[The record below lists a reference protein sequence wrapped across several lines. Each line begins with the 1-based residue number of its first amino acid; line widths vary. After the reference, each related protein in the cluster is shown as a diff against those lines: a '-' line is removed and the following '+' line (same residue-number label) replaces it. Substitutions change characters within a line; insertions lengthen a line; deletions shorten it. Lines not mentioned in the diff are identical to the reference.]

1 MEESA
6 NKEQRKLTLTDKF
19 AREKERKD
27 ISDWK
32 TIYLYRE
39 GTFLRAFNA
48 SAWLLAT
55 FVYNDEF
62 RKQVGG
68 KQPLQVQH
76 LMSKTNGDY
85 IFAGFPVAS
94 IDKYVTMCDKRDENS
109 DVVVLTMYD
118 IIAPLFQ
125 TAEEYEEAYAKYLAS
140 LPPAKEKKDKPK
152 QQQKKQPRQLQQ
164 RTKPMTL
171 PTHRKCRPTL
181 PRSSTTIRR
190 SKATT
195 ATGGSGTPIPTNTRT
210 LASLREAE
218 QCTLRSS
225 IVAMHSI
232 CKTTAATSKSA

>member
-55 FVYNDEF
+55 YVYNDEF

-152 QQQKKQPRQLQQ
+152 QQQSFNSEDDGANV
-164 RTKPMTL
+164 MA
-171 PTHRKCRPTL
+171 
-181 PRSSTTIRR
+181 S
-190 SKATT
+190 
-195 ATGGSGTPIPTNTRT
+195 GGLFEI
-210 LASLREAE
+210 LR
-218 QCTLRSS
+218 S
-225 IVAMHSI
+225 IVAYPLEE
-232 CKTTAATSKSA
+232 KTPLETVDEFRRLKRLALRMF

>member
-6 NKEQRKLTLTDKF
+6 DKEQRKLTLTDKL

-32 TIYLYRE
+32 KIYLYRE

-55 FVYNDEF
+55 FVYNDDF
-62 RKQVGG
+62 RKQLGG

-109 DVVVLTMYD
+109 DVVVLTMCD

-125 TAEEYEEAYAKYLAS
+125 TVEEYEEAYAKYLAS

-152 QQQKKQPRQLQQ
+152 QQQSFNSEDDGANV
-164 RTKPMTL
+164 MA
-171 PTHRKCRPTL
+171 
-181 PRSSTTIRR
+181 S
-190 SKATT
+190 
-195 ATGGSGTPIPTNTRT
+195 GGLFEI
-210 LASLREAE
+210 LR
-218 QCTLRSS
+218 S
-225 IVAMHSI
+225 IVAYPLEE
-232 CKTTAATSKSA
+232 KTPLETVDEFRRLKRLALRMF

>member
-32 TIYLYRE
+32 TMYLYRE

-62 RKQVGG
+62 RKQIGG

-109 DVVVLTMYD
+109 DVVVLTMCD

-152 QQQKKQPRQLQQ
+152 QQQSFNSEDDGANV
-164 RTKPMTL
+164 MA
-171 PTHRKCRPTL
+171 
-181 PRSSTTIRR
+181 S
-190 SKATT
+190 
-195 ATGGSGTPIPTNTRT
+195 GGLFEI
-210 LASLREAE
+210 LR
-218 QCTLRSS
+218 S
-225 IVAMHSI
+225 IVAYPLEE
-232 CKTTAATSKSA
+232 KTPLETVDEFRRLKRLALRMF

>member
-6 NKEQRKLTLTDKF
+6 EKEQRKLTLTDKF

-32 TIYLYRE
+32 KIYLYRE

-94 IDKYVTMCDKRDENS
+94 IDKYVSMCDKRDENS
-109 DVVVLTMYD
+109 DVVVLTMCD

-152 QQQKKQPRQLQQ
+152 QQQSFNSEDDGANI
-164 RTKPMTL
+164 MA
-171 PTHRKCRPTL
+171 
-181 PRSSTTIRR
+181 S
-190 SKATT
+190 
-195 ATGGSGTPIPTNTRT
+195 GGLFEI
-210 LASLREAE
+210 LR
-218 QCTLRSS
+218 S
-225 IVAMHSI
+225 IVAYPLEE
-232 CKTTAATSKSA
+232 KTPLETVDEFRRLKRLALRMF

>member
-6 NKEQRKLTLTDKF
+6 KEQRKLTLTDKF

-55 FVYNDEF
+55 YVYNDEF

-109 DVVVLTMYD
+109 DVVVLTMCD

-125 TAEEYEEAYAKYLAS
+125 TVDEYEEAYAKYLAS

-152 QQQKKQPRQLQQ
+152 QQQSFNSEDDGANV
-164 RTKPMTL
+164 MA
-171 PTHRKCRPTL
+171 
-181 PRSSTTIRR
+181 S
-190 SKATT
+190 
-195 ATGGSGTPIPTNTRT
+195 GGLFEI
-210 LASLREAE
+210 LR
-218 QCTLRSS
+218 S
-225 IVAMHSI
+225 IVAYPLEE
-232 CKTTAATSKSA
+232 KTPLETVDEFRRLKRLALRMF

>member
-6 NKEQRKLTLTDKF
+6 DKEQRKLTLTDKF

-32 TIYLYRE
+32 KIYLYRE

-55 FVYNDEF
+55 YVYNDEF

-94 IDKYVTMCDKRDENS
+94 IDKYVTDKRDENS
-109 DVVVLTMYD
+109 DVVVLTMCD

-140 LPPAKEKKDKPK
+140 LPPAKDKKDKPK
-152 QQQKKQPRQLQQ
+152 QQQSFNSEDDGANV
-164 RTKPMTL
+164 MA
-171 PTHRKCRPTL
+171 
-181 PRSSTTIRR
+181 S
-190 SKATT
+190 
-195 ATGGSGTPIPTNTRT
+195 GGLFEI
-210 LASLREAE
+210 LR
-218 QCTLRSS
+218 S
-225 IVAMHSI
+225 IVAYPLEE
-232 CKTTAATSKSA
+232 KTPLETVDEFRRLKRLALRMF

>member
-6 NKEQRKLTLTDKF
+6 DKEQRKLTLTDKF

-109 DVVVLTMYD
+109 DVVVLTMCD

-125 TAEEYEEAYAKYLAS
+125 TVEEYEEAYAKYLAS

-152 QQQKKQPRQLQQ
+152 QQQSFNSEDDGANV
-164 RTKPMTL
+164 MA
-171 PTHRKCRPTL
+171 
-181 PRSSTTIRR
+181 S
-190 SKATT
+190 
-195 ATGGSGTPIPTNTRT
+195 GGLFEI
-210 LASLREAE
+210 LR
-218 QCTLRSS
+218 S
-225 IVAMHSI
+225 IVAYPLEE
-232 CKTTAATSKSA
+232 KTPLETVDEFRRLKRLALRMF

>member
-6 NKEQRKLTLTDKF
+6 DKEQRKLTLTDKF

-55 FVYNDEF
+55 YVYNDEF

-94 IDKYVTMCDKRDENS
+94 MDKYVTMCDKRDENS

-152 QQQKKQPRQLQQ
+152 QQQSFNSEDDGANV
-164 RTKPMTL
+164 MA
-171 PTHRKCRPTL
+171 
-181 PRSSTTIRR
+181 S
-190 SKATT
+190 
-195 ATGGSGTPIPTNTRT
+195 GGLFEI
-210 LASLREAE
+210 LR
-218 QCTLRSS
+218 S
-225 IVAMHSI
+225 IVAYPLEE
-232 CKTTAATSKSA
+232 KTPLETVDEFRRLKRLALRMF

>member
-6 NKEQRKLTLTDKF
+6 EKEQRKLTLTDKF

-68 KQPLQVQH
+68 NQPLQVQH

-94 IDKYVTMCDKRDENS
+94 IDKYVTMCDKRDENC
-109 DVVVLTMYD
+109 DVVVLTMCD
-118 IIAPLFQ
+118 IISPLFQ
-125 TAEEYEEAYAKYLAS
+125 TVEEYEEAYAKYLAS

-152 QQQKKQPRQLQQ
+152 QQQSFNSEDDGANV
-164 RTKPMTL
+164 MA
-171 PTHRKCRPTL
+171 
-181 PRSSTTIRR
+181 S
-190 SKATT
+190 
-195 ATGGSGTPIPTNTRT
+195 GGLFEI
-210 LASLREAE
+210 LR
-218 QCTLRSS
+218 S
-225 IVAMHSI
+225 IVAYPLEE
-232 CKTTAATSKSA
+232 KTPLETVDEFRRLKRLALRMF

>member
-6 NKEQRKLTLTDKF
+6 EKEQRKLTLTDKF

-32 TIYLYRE
+32 KIYLYRE

-109 DVVVLTMYD
+109 DVVVLTMCD

-152 QQQKKQPRQLQQ
+152 QQQSFNSEDDGANV
-164 RTKPMTL
+164 MA
-171 PTHRKCRPTL
+171 
-181 PRSSTTIRR
+181 S
-190 SKATT
+190 
-195 ATGGSGTPIPTNTRT
+195 GGLFEI
-210 LASLREAE
+210 LR
-218 QCTLRSS
+218 S
-225 IVAMHSI
+225 IVAYPLEE
-232 CKTTAATSKSA
+232 KTPLETVDEFRRLKRLALRMF

>member
-6 NKEQRKLTLTDKF
+6 EKEQRKLTLTDKF

-109 DVVVLTMYD
+109 DVVVLTMCD

-125 TAEEYEEAYAKYLAS
+125 TVEEYEEAYAKYLAS

-152 QQQKKQPRQLQQ
+152 QQQSFNSEDDGANV
-164 RTKPMTL
+164 M
-171 PTHRKCRPTL
+171 
-181 PRSSTTIRR
+181 
-190 SKATT
+190 A
-195 ATGGSGTPIPTNTRT
+195 SGCLFEI
-210 LASLREAE
+210 LR
-218 QCTLRSS
+218 S
-225 IVAMHSI
+225 IVAYPLEE
-232 CKTTAATSKSA
+232 KTPLETVDEFRRLKRLALRMF

>member
-94 IDKYVTMCDKRDENS
+94 MDKYVTMCDKRDENS
-109 DVVVLTMYD
+109 DVVVLTMCD

-125 TAEEYEEAYAKYLAS
+125 TVEEYEEAYAKYLAS

-152 QQQKKQPRQLQQ
+152 QQQSFNSEDDGANV
-164 RTKPMTL
+164 MA
-171 PTHRKCRPTL
+171 
-181 PRSSTTIRR
+181 S
-190 SKATT
+190 
-195 ATGGSGTPIPTNTRT
+195 GGLFEI
-210 LASLREAE
+210 LR
-218 QCTLRSS
+218 S
-225 IVAMHSI
+225 IVAYPLEE
-232 CKTTAATSKSA
+232 KTPLETVDEFRRLKRLALRMF

>member
-6 NKEQRKLTLTDKF
+6 DKEQRKLTLTDKF
-19 AREKERKD
+19 SREKERKD

-32 TIYLYRE
+32 KIYLYRE

-109 DVVVLTMYD
+109 DVVVLTMCD

-152 QQQKKQPRQLQQ
+152 QQQSFNSEDDGANV
-164 RTKPMTL
+164 MA
-171 PTHRKCRPTL
+171 
-181 PRSSTTIRR
+181 S
-190 SKATT
+190 
-195 ATGGSGTPIPTNTRT
+195 GGLFEI
-210 LASLREAE
+210 LR
-218 QCTLRSS
+218 S
-225 IVAMHSI
+225 IVAYPLEE
-232 CKTTAATSKSA
+232 KTPLETVDEFRRLKRLALRMF

>member
-6 NKEQRKLTLTDKF
+6 DKEQRKLTLTDKF
-19 AREKERKD
+19 AREKERKN

-32 TIYLYRE
+32 KIYLYRE

-94 IDKYVTMCDKRDENS
+94 MDKYVTMCDKRDENS
-109 DVVVLTMYD
+109 DVVVLTMCD

-152 QQQKKQPRQLQQ
+152 QQQSFN
-164 RTKPMTL
+164 TEDDGANVMA
-171 PTHRKCRPTL
+171 
-181 PRSSTTIRR
+181 S
-190 SKATT
+190 
-195 ATGGSGTPIPTNTRT
+195 GGLFEI
-210 LASLREAE
+210 LR
-218 QCTLRSS
+218 S
-225 IVAMHSI
+225 IVAYPLEE
-232 CKTTAATSKSA
+232 KTPLETVDEFRRLKRLALRMF

>member
-6 NKEQRKLTLTDKF
+6 EKEQRKLTLTDKF

-27 ISDWK
+27 TSDWK
-32 TIYLYRE
+32 KIYLYRE

-152 QQQKKQPRQLQQ
+152 QQQSFNSEDDGANV
-164 RTKPMTL
+164 MA
-171 PTHRKCRPTL
+171 
-181 PRSSTTIRR
+181 S
-190 SKATT
+190 
-195 ATGGSGTPIPTNTRT
+195 GGLFEI
-210 LASLREAE
+210 LR
-218 QCTLRSS
+218 S
-225 IVAMHSI
+225 IVAYPLEE
-232 CKTTAATSKSA
+232 KTPLETVDEFRRLKRLALRMF

>member
-6 NKEQRKLTLTDKF
+6 DKEQRKLTLTDKF

-55 FVYNDEF
+55 YVYNDEF

-68 KQPLQVQH
+68 KQPLQVQY

-152 QQQKKQPRQLQQ
+152 QQQSFNSEDDGANV
-164 RTKPMTL
+164 MA
-171 PTHRKCRPTL
+171 
-181 PRSSTTIRR
+181 S
-190 SKATT
+190 
-195 ATGGSGTPIPTNTRT
+195 GGLFEI
-210 LASLREAE
+210 LR
-218 QCTLRSS
+218 S
-225 IVAMHSI
+225 IVAYPLEE
-232 CKTTAATSKSA
+232 KTPLETVDEFRRLKRLALRMF

>member
-6 NKEQRKLTLTDKF
+6 DKEQRKLTLTDKF

-32 TIYLYRE
+32 KIYLYRE

-55 FVYNDEF
+55 YVYNDEF

-109 DVVVLTMYD
+109 DVVVLTMHD
-118 IIAPLFQ
+118 IIAPMFQ
-125 TAEEYEEAYAKYLAS
+125 TVEEYEEAYAKYLAS

-152 QQQKKQPRQLQQ
+152 QQQSFNSEDDGANV
-164 RTKPMTL
+164 MA
-171 PTHRKCRPTL
+171 
-181 PRSSTTIRR
+181 S
-190 SKATT
+190 
-195 ATGGSGTPIPTNTRT
+195 GGLFEI
-210 LASLREAE
+210 LR
-218 QCTLRSS
+218 S
-225 IVAMHSI
+225 IVAYPLEE
-232 CKTTAATSKSA
+232 KTPLETVDEFRRLKRLALRMF

>member
-6 NKEQRKLTLTDKF
+6 DKEQRKLTLTDKF

-55 FVYNDEF
+55 FVYNDDF
-62 RKQVGG
+62 RKQLGG

-152 QQQKKQPRQLQQ
+152 QQQSFNSEDDGANV
-164 RTKPMTL
+164 MA
-171 PTHRKCRPTL
+171 
-181 PRSSTTIRR
+181 S
-190 SKATT
+190 
-195 ATGGSGTPIPTNTRT
+195 GGLFEI
-210 LASLREAE
+210 LR
-218 QCTLRSS
+218 S
-225 IVAMHSI
+225 IVAYPLEE
-232 CKTTAATSKSA
+232 KTPLETVDEFRRLKRLALRMF

>member
-6 NKEQRKLTLTDKF
+6 KEQRKLTLTDKF

-32 TIYLYRE
+32 TMYLYRE

-62 RKQVGG
+62 RKQIGG

-109 DVVVLTMYD
+109 DVVVLTMCD

-152 QQQKKQPRQLQQ
+152 QQQSFNSENDGANV
-164 RTKPMTL
+164 MA
-171 PTHRKCRPTL
+171 
-181 PRSSTTIRR
+181 S
-190 SKATT
+190 
-195 ATGGSGTPIPTNTRT
+195 GGLFEI
-210 LASLREAE
+210 LR
-218 QCTLRSS
+218 S
-225 IVAMHSI
+225 IVAYPLEE
-232 CKTTAATSKSA
+232 KTPLETVDEFRRLKRLALRMF

>member
-152 QQQKKQPRQLQQ
+152 QQQSFNSEDDGANI
-164 RTKPMTL
+164 MA
-171 PTHRKCRPTL
+171 
-181 PRSSTTIRR
+181 S
-190 SKATT
+190 
-195 ATGGSGTPIPTNTRT
+195 GGLFEI
-210 LASLREAE
+210 LR
-218 QCTLRSS
+218 S
-225 IVAMHSI
+225 IVAYPLEE
-232 CKTTAATSKSA
+232 KTPLETVDEFRRLKRLALRMF

>member
-6 NKEQRKLTLTDKF
+6 EKEQRKLTLTDKF

-32 TIYLYRE
+32 KIYLYRE

-125 TAEEYEEAYAKYLAS
+125 TAEEYEEAYTKYLAS

-152 QQQKKQPRQLQQ
+152 QQQSFNSEDDGANI
-164 RTKPMTL
+164 MA
-171 PTHRKCRPTL
+171 
-181 PRSSTTIRR
+181 S
-190 SKATT
+190 
-195 ATGGSGTPIPTNTRT
+195 GGLFEI
-210 LASLREAE
+210 LR
-218 QCTLRSS
+218 S
-225 IVAMHSI
+225 IVAYPLEE
-232 CKTTAATSKSA
+232 KTPLETVDEFRRLKRLALRMF

>member
-6 NKEQRKLTLTDKF
+6 DKEQRKLTLTDKF

-55 FVYNDEF
+55 FVYNDDF
-62 RKQVGG
+62 RKQLGG

-109 DVVVLTMYD
+109 DVVVLTMCD

-152 QQQKKQPRQLQQ
+152 QQQSFNSEDDGANV
-164 RTKPMTL
+164 MA
-171 PTHRKCRPTL
+171 
-181 PRSSTTIRR
+181 S
-190 SKATT
+190 
-195 ATGGSGTPIPTNTRT
+195 GGLFEI
-210 LASLREAE
+210 LR
-218 QCTLRSS
+218 S
-225 IVAMHSI
+225 IVAYPLEE
-232 CKTTAATSKSA
+232 KTPLETVDEFRRLKRLALRMF

>member
-6 NKEQRKLTLTDKF
+6 DKEQRKLTLTDKF

-55 FVYNDEF
+55 FVYNDDF
-62 RKQVGG
+62 RKQLGG

-109 DVVVLTMYD
+109 DVVVLTMCD

-125 TAEEYEEAYAKYLAS
+125 TVEEYEEAYAKYLAS
-140 LPPAKEKKDKPK
+140 LPPAKDKKDKPK
-152 QQQKKQPRQLQQ
+152 QQQSFNSEDDGANV
-164 RTKPMTL
+164 MA
-171 PTHRKCRPTL
+171 
-181 PRSSTTIRR
+181 S
-190 SKATT
+190 
-195 ATGGSGTPIPTNTRT
+195 GGLFEI
-210 LASLREAE
+210 LR
-218 QCTLRSS
+218 S
-225 IVAMHSI
+225 IVAYPLEE
-232 CKTTAATSKSA
+232 KTPLETVDEFRRLKRLALRMF

>member
-6 NKEQRKLTLTDKF
+6 DKEQRKLTLTDKF
-19 AREKERKD
+19 SREKERKD
-27 ISDWK
+27 INDWK
-32 TIYLYRE
+32 KIYLYRE

-109 DVVVLTMYD
+109 DVVVLTMCD

-140 LPPAKEKKDKPK
+140 LPPAKEMKDKPK
-152 QQQKKQPRQLQQ
+152 QQQSFNSEDDGANV
-164 RTKPMTL
+164 MA
-171 PTHRKCRPTL
+171 
-181 PRSSTTIRR
+181 S
-190 SKATT
+190 
-195 ATGGSGTPIPTNTRT
+195 GGLFEI
-210 LASLREAE
+210 LR
-218 QCTLRSS
+218 S
-225 IVAMHSI
+225 IVAYPLEE
-232 CKTTAATSKSA
+232 KTPLETVDEFRRLKRLALRMF

>member
-6 NKEQRKLTLTDKF
+6 EKEQRKLTLTDKF

-32 TIYLYRE
+32 KIYLYRE

-109 DVVVLTMYD
+109 DVVILTMHD
-118 IIAPLFQ
+118 ILAPLFQ
-125 TAEEYEEAYAKYLAS
+125 TVEEYEEAYAKYIAS
-140 LPPAKEKKDKPK
+140 LPPAKDKKDKPK
-152 QQQKKQPRQLQQ
+152 QQQSFNSEDDGANI
-164 RTKPMTL
+164 MA
-171 PTHRKCRPTL
+171 
-181 PRSSTTIRR
+181 S
-190 SKATT
+190 
-195 ATGGSGTPIPTNTRT
+195 GGLFEI
-210 LASLREAE
+210 LR
-218 QCTLRSS
+218 S
-225 IVAMHSI
+225 IVAYPLEE
-232 CKTTAATSKSA
+232 KTPLETVDEFRRLKRLALRMF

>member
-6 NKEQRKLTLTDKF
+6 DKEQRKLTLTDKF
-19 AREKERKD
+19 AREKDRKD

-32 TIYLYRE
+32 KIYLYRE

-94 IDKYVTMCDKRDENS
+94 MDKYVTMCDKRDENS
-109 DVVVLTMYD
+109 DVVVLTMHD

-152 QQQKKQPRQLQQ
+152 QQQSFNSEDDGANV
-164 RTKPMTL
+164 MA
-171 PTHRKCRPTL
+171 
-181 PRSSTTIRR
+181 S
-190 SKATT
+190 
-195 ATGGSGTPIPTNTRT
+195 GGLFEI
-210 LASLREAE
+210 LR
-218 QCTLRSS
+218 S
-225 IVAMHSI
+225 IVAYPLEE
-232 CKTTAATSKSA
+232 KTPLETVDEFRRLKRLALRMF

>member
-32 TIYLYRE
+32 TMYLYRE

-55 FVYNDEF
+55 YVYNDDF
-62 RKQVGG
+62 RKQLGG

-109 DVVVLTMYD
+109 DVVVLTMCD

-152 QQQKKQPRQLQQ
+152 QQQSFNSEDDGANV
-164 RTKPMTL
+164 MA
-171 PTHRKCRPTL
+171 
-181 PRSSTTIRR
+181 S
-190 SKATT
+190 
-195 ATGGSGTPIPTNTRT
+195 GGLFEI
-210 LASLREAE
+210 LR
-218 QCTLRSS
+218 S
-225 IVAMHSI
+225 IVAYPLEE
-232 CKTTAATSKSA
+232 KTPLETVDEFRRLKRLALRMF

>member
-6 NKEQRKLTLTDKF
+6 DKEQRKLTLTDKF
-19 AREKERKD
+19 EREKERKD

-32 TIYLYRE
+32 KIYLYRE

-55 FVYNDEF
+55 FVYNDDF
-62 RKQVGG
+62 RKQLGG

-125 TAEEYEEAYAKYLAS
+125 TVEEYEEAYAKYLAS
-140 LPPAKEKKDKPK
+140 LPPAKDKKDKPK
-152 QQQKKQPRQLQQ
+152 QQQSFNSEDDGANV
-164 RTKPMTL
+164 MA
-171 PTHRKCRPTL
+171 
-181 PRSSTTIRR
+181 S
-190 SKATT
+190 
-195 ATGGSGTPIPTNTRT
+195 GGLFEI
-210 LASLREAE
+210 LR
-218 QCTLRSS
+218 S
-225 IVAMHSI
+225 IVAYPLEE
-232 CKTTAATSKSA
+232 KTPLETVDEFRRLKRLALRMF

>member
-6 NKEQRKLTLTDKF
+6 DKEQRKLTLTDKF

-32 TIYLYRE
+32 KIYLYRE

-109 DVVVLTMYD
+109 DVVVLTMHD
-118 IIAPLFQ
+118 IIAPMFQ
-125 TAEEYEEAYAKYLAS
+125 TVEEYEEAYAKYLAS

-152 QQQKKQPRQLQQ
+152 QQQSFNSEDDGANV
-164 RTKPMTL
+164 MA
-171 PTHRKCRPTL
+171 
-181 PRSSTTIRR
+181 S
-190 SKATT
+190 
-195 ATGGSGTPIPTNTRT
+195 GGLFEI
-210 LASLREAE
+210 LR
-218 QCTLRSS
+218 S
-225 IVAMHSI
+225 IVAYPLEE
-232 CKTTAATSKSA
+232 KTPLETVDEFRRLKRLALRMF

>member
-6 NKEQRKLTLTDKF
+6 EKEQRKLTLTDKF

-94 IDKYVTMCDKRDENS
+94 IDKYVTMCDKRDENC
-109 DVVVLTMYD
+109 DVVVLTMCD

-125 TAEEYEEAYAKYLAS
+125 TVEEYEEAYAKYLAS

-152 QQQKKQPRQLQQ
+152 QQQSFNSEDDGANV
-164 RTKPMTL
+164 MA
-171 PTHRKCRPTL
+171 
-181 PRSSTTIRR
+181 S
-190 SKATT
+190 
-195 ATGGSGTPIPTNTRT
+195 GGLFDI
-210 LASLREAE
+210 LR
-218 QCTLRSS
+218 S
-225 IVAMHSI
+225 IVAYPLEE
-232 CKTTAATSKSA
+232 KTPLETVDEFRRLKRLALRMF

>member
-6 NKEQRKLTLTDKF
+6 EKEQRKLTLTDKF

-39 GTFLRAFNA
+39 GTFFRAFGA

-94 IDKYVTMCDKRDENS
+94 IDKYVTMCDKRDENC
-109 DVVVLTMYD
+109 DVVVLTMCD
-118 IIAPLFQ
+118 IISPLFQ
-125 TAEEYEEAYAKYLAS
+125 TVEEYEEAYAKYLAS

-152 QQQKKQPRQLQQ
+152 QQQSFNSEDDGANV
-164 RTKPMTL
+164 MA
-171 PTHRKCRPTL
+171 
-181 PRSSTTIRR
+181 S
-190 SKATT
+190 
-195 ATGGSGTPIPTNTRT
+195 GGLFEI
-210 LASLREAE
+210 LR
-218 QCTLRSS
+218 S
-225 IVAMHSI
+225 IVAYPLEE
-232 CKTTAATSKSA
+232 KTPLETVDEFRRLKRLALRMF

>member
-6 NKEQRKLTLTDKF
+6 EKEQRKLTLTDKF

-32 TIYLYRE
+32 KIYLYRE

-55 FVYNDEF
+55 YVYNDEF

-109 DVVVLTMYD
+109 DVVVLTMCD

-152 QQQKKQPRQLQQ
+152 QQQSFNSEDDGANI
-164 RTKPMTL
+164 MA
-171 PTHRKCRPTL
+171 
-181 PRSSTTIRR
+181 S
-190 SKATT
+190 
-195 ATGGSGTPIPTNTRT
+195 GGLFEI
-210 LASLREAE
+210 LR
-218 QCTLRSS
+218 S
-225 IVAMHSI
+225 IVAYPLEE
-232 CKTTAATSKSA
+232 KTPLETVDEFRRLKRLALRMF

>member
-32 TIYLYRE
+32 KIYLYRE

-94 IDKYVTMCDKRDENS
+94 MDKYVTMCDKRDENS

-152 QQQKKQPRQLQQ
+152 QQQSFNSEDDGANV
-164 RTKPMTL
+164 MA
-171 PTHRKCRPTL
+171 
-181 PRSSTTIRR
+181 S
-190 SKATT
+190 
-195 ATGGSGTPIPTNTRT
+195 GGLFEI
-210 LASLREAE
+210 LR
-218 QCTLRSS
+218 S
-225 IVAMHSI
+225 IVAYPLEE
-232 CKTTAATSKSA
+232 KTPLETVDEFRRLKRLALRML

>member
-6 NKEQRKLTLTDKF
+6 EKEQRKLTLTDKF

-39 GTFLRAFNA
+39 GIFLRAFNA

-55 FVYNDEF
+55 YVYNDEF

-94 IDKYVTMCDKRDENS
+94 MDKYVTMCDKRDENS

-152 QQQKKQPRQLQQ
+152 QQQSFNSEDDGANV
-164 RTKPMTL
+164 MA
-171 PTHRKCRPTL
+171 
-181 PRSSTTIRR
+181 S
-190 SKATT
+190 
-195 ATGGSGTPIPTNTRT
+195 GGLFEI
-210 LASLREAE
+210 LR
-218 QCTLRSS
+218 S
-225 IVAMHSI
+225 IVAYPLEE
-232 CKTTAATSKSA
+232 KTPLETVDEFRRLKRLALRMF

>member
-152 QQQKKQPRQLQQ
+152 QQQSFNSEDDGANIMASGGLFEILRAVVAYPLEEKTPLE
-164 RTKPMTL
+164 TVDEF
-171 PTHRKCRPTL
+171 
-181 PRSSTTIRR
+181 RR
-190 SKATT
+190 LK
-195 ATGGSGTPIPTNTRT
+195 R
-210 LASLREAE
+210 LALR
-218 QCTLRSS
+218 
-225 IVAMHSI
+225 MF
-232 CKTTAATSKSA
+232 

>member
-6 NKEQRKLTLTDKF
+6 EKEQRKLTLTDKF

-109 DVVVLTMYD
+109 DVVILTMCD

-125 TAEEYEEAYAKYLAS
+125 TVEEYEEAYAKYLAS

-152 QQQKKQPRQLQQ
+152 QQQSFNSEDDGANV
-164 RTKPMTL
+164 MA
-171 PTHRKCRPTL
+171 
-181 PRSSTTIRR
+181 S
-190 SKATT
+190 
-195 ATGGSGTPIPTNTRT
+195 GGLFEI
-210 LASLREAE
+210 LR
-218 QCTLRSS
+218 S
-225 IVAMHSI
+225 IVAYPLEE
-232 CKTTAATSKSA
+232 KTPLETVDEFRRLKRLALRMF

>member
-6 NKEQRKLTLTDKF
+6 EKEQRKLTLTDKF

-32 TIYLYRE
+32 KIYLYRE

-55 FVYNDEF
+55 YVYNDEF

-94 IDKYVTMCDKRDENS
+94 IDKYVSMCDKRDENS
-109 DVVVLTMYD
+109 DVVVLTMCD

-125 TAEEYEEAYAKYLAS
+125 TVEEYEEAYDKYLAS

-152 QQQKKQPRQLQQ
+152 QQQSFNSEDDGANV
-164 RTKPMTL
+164 MA
-171 PTHRKCRPTL
+171 
-181 PRSSTTIRR
+181 S
-190 SKATT
+190 
-195 ATGGSGTPIPTNTRT
+195 GGLFDI
-210 LASLREAE
+210 LR
-218 QCTLRSS
+218 S
-225 IVAMHSI
+225 IVAYPLEE
-232 CKTTAATSKSA
+232 KTPLETVDEFRRLKRLALRMF

>member
-1 MEESA
+1 MEVSA
-6 NKEQRKLTLTDKF
+6 EKEQRKLTLTDKF

-94 IDKYVTMCDKRDENS
+94 IDKYVTMCDKRDENC
-109 DVVVLTMYD
+109 DVVVLTMCD
-118 IIAPLFQ
+118 IISPLFQ
-125 TAEEYEEAYAKYLAS
+125 TVEEYEEAYAKYLAS

-152 QQQKKQPRQLQQ
+152 QQQSFNSEDDGANV
-164 RTKPMTL
+164 MA
-171 PTHRKCRPTL
+171 
-181 PRSSTTIRR
+181 S
-190 SKATT
+190 
-195 ATGGSGTPIPTNTRT
+195 GGLFEI
-210 LASLREAE
+210 LR
-218 QCTLRSS
+218 S
-225 IVAMHSI
+225 IVAYPLEE
-232 CKTTAATSKSA
+232 KTPLETVDEFRRLKRLALRML

>member
-32 TIYLYRE
+32 TMYLYRE

-55 FVYNDEF
+55 FVYSDEF

-109 DVVVLTMYD
+109 DVVVLTMCD

-152 QQQKKQPRQLQQ
+152 QQQSFNSEDDGANV
-164 RTKPMTL
+164 MA
-171 PTHRKCRPTL
+171 
-181 PRSSTTIRR
+181 S
-190 SKATT
+190 
-195 ATGGSGTPIPTNTRT
+195 GGLFEI
-210 LASLREAE
+210 LR
-218 QCTLRSS
+218 S
-225 IVAMHSI
+225 IVAYPLEE
-232 CKTTAATSKSA
+232 KTPLETVDEFRRLKRLALRMF

>member
-6 NKEQRKLTLTDKF
+6 EKEQRKLTLTDKF

-55 FVYNDEF
+55 YVYNDEF

-152 QQQKKQPRQLQQ
+152 QQQSFNSEDDGANV
-164 RTKPMTL
+164 MA
-171 PTHRKCRPTL
+171 
-181 PRSSTTIRR
+181 S
-190 SKATT
+190 
-195 ATGGSGTPIPTNTRT
+195 GGLFEI
-210 LASLREAE
+210 LR
-218 QCTLRSS
+218 S
-225 IVAMHSI
+225 IVAYPLEE
-232 CKTTAATSKSA
+232 KTPLETVDEFRRLKRLALRMF